1 MRWSVF
7 KIGVNKPHS
16 LDRDDVFG
24 GRAPWI
30 AASRTETASA
40 PLGSQTPV
48 PELPDVLVALR
59 PDCEWSR
66 SAGRAGPS
74 DRHLHLVLLCVPPGG
89 RLRLE
94 LANYLRIAQ
103 CGHVAEVMALGNV
116 PE

>member
-40 PLGSQTPV
+40 PLGSQTPCT
-48 PELPDVLVALR
+48 R
-59 PDCEWSR
+59 TSR
-66 SAGRAGPS
+66 RTRGTTT
-74 DRHLHLVLLCVPPGG
+74 
-89 RLRLE
+89 
-94 LANYLRIAQ
+94 
-103 CGHVAEVMALGNV
+103 
-116 PE
+116 